1 MKAHARIL
9 LAVAALLARLTG
21 LEELLEAVA
30 LPLLFLEEGRRGSA
44 AGKPAPQPSSGSAA
58 RASGR

>member
-1 MKAHARIL
+1 MKARARIL

-44 AGKPAPQPSSGSAA
+44 AGKPVPQPSGTAA
-58 RASGR
+58 RVSGR